1 MVWSGLTVGASPRV
15 APFSLEQNRP
25 RNIAMN
31 YKLDTTMAAL
41 SLFCDSNMAVVPSC
55 ENTRYKT
62 QGDSLELTLDVRFFF
77 NFLVAVPN
85 DAVLENVR

>member
-1 MVWSGLTVGASPRV
+1 
-15 APFSLEQNRP
+15 
-25 RNIAMN
+25 
-31 YKLDTTMAAL
+31 MAAL